1 MEIFTMCIEF
11 RRLCAKCGEYP
22 SFGVGSRPDTPPS
35 LSHKGSRRTGHHRS
49 EARLSERTRRQH
61 KARRLTPP
69 SSNSVSQDKDA
80 DLVDSE
86 TTRVRRRALSQT
98 SPGTGFEGGDISE
111 DEVNDLR
118 RRLAAAEA
126 ENKRLK
132 ADRLLVDDIDQLEKE
147 MDQLKSRNEP
157 LEKPS
162 FELHIPRAAAGLDGL
177 RKPRLFNRREE
188 QYPADFRAAGLD
200 AGTAEN
206 MDTSISARFIG
217 PPAHAREVGLALAW
231 LASVFR
237 HVAPD
242 RDLQKS
248 TATFVEKSD
257 YFIGPDNI
265 YGRIT
270 CDPLTTFESPRRKGN
285 CWSSLFK
292 GSTIAWGF
300 PTATQRHLPDPLMGI
315 EMSFE
320 LMLKMTGA
328 IYPIE
333 FDNRV
338 IFRGNDKVLVPTASS
353 GSFVQ
358 WHLLLPSNPGSFNLR
373 ALLETMYPDERNKL
387 DDMDWGQ
394 IMTMHHCLGYCPEAE
409 IVYGSPNAPL
419 GSVQTSSAIPEKT
432 SIRLQGFEVAKSL
445 ELFLAPAWA

>member
-35 LSHKGSRRTGHHRS
+35 LSHKGARRTGHHRS

-118 RRLAAAEA
+118 RRLAEAEA

-132 ADRLLVDDIDQLEKE
+132 ADRRLVDDIDQLEKE

-200 AGTAEN
+200 AGTWQA
-206 MDTSISARFIG
+206 
-217 PPAHAREVGLALAW
+217 VL
-231 LASVFR
+231 V
-237 HVAPD
+237 
-242 RDLQKS
+242 KS
-248 TATFVEKSD
+248 TSE
-257 YFIGPDNI
+257 
-265 YGRIT
+265 
-270 CDPLTTFESPRRKGN
+270 
-285 CWSSLFK
+285 
-292 GSTIAWGF
+292 
-300 PTATQRHLPDPLMGI
+300 RHQLGQ
-315 EMSFE
+315 SF
-320 LMLKMTGA
+320 
-328 IYPIE
+328 
-333 FDNRV
+333 
-338 IFRGNDKVLVPTASS
+338 
-353 GSFVQ
+353 
-358 WHLLLPSNPGSFNLR
+358 
-373 ALLETMYPDERNKL
+373 
-387 DDMDWGQ
+387 
-394 IMTMHHCLGYCPEAE
+394 
-409 IVYGSPNAPL
+409 
-419 GSVQTSSAIPEKT
+419 
-432 SIRLQGFEVAKSL
+432 
-445 ELFLAPAWA
+445 